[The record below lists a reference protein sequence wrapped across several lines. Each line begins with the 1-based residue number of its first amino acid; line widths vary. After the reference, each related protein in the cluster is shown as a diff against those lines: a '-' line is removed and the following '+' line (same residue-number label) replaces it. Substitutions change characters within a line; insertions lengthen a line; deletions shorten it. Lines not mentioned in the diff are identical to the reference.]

1 MAYSNPLS
9 QYPSLEKQ
17 PVLEQYRVA
26 LSSYLFLQV
35 TVSISYFTLQIGTEK
50 ASAELPLLFGTA
62 LLSFPINVFL
72 PRLHSSR
79 EKQLTDS

>member
-26 LSSYLFLQV
+26 LSSYLF
-35 TVSISYFTLQIGTEK
+35 FTGNRIDK
-50 ASAELPLLFGTA
+50 LLHF
-62 LLSFPINVFL
+62 SN
-72 PRLHSSR
+72 RN
-79 EKQLTDS
+79 